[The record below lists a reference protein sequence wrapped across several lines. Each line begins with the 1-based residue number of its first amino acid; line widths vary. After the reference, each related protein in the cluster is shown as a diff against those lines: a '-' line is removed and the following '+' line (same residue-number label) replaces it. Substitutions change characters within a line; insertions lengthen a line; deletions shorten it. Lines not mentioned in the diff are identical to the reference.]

1 MMRRRLVKA
10 LAVAVMGIAATA
22 PARAD
27 DSLRPVVVE
36 LFTSQGC
43 SSCPPADEFLHELA
57 TRADVIALTFNVDIW
72 DYLGWVDNLAKR
84 EFSLRQQAYAQAMPA
99 RQVYTPQA
107 VIMGAM
113 DTVGSRRDEVN
124 ALIDAALGEAITR
137 PAASI
142 AIEDDTI
149 RISVA
154 ADPMGVNRDATVL
167 FIRKLAERDV
177 NIGQGENGGRIIRY
191 ANVVRQMIELGR
203 YDGSAV
209 SFDVSRGEN
218 IGEIYDGYVVLV
230 QERRADGGPG
240 RILAAAMLE
249 DASALSLAGGN

>member
-1 MMRRRLVKA
+1 MMRRRLMKA
-10 LAVAVMGIAATA
+10 LAVAVIGITAAL

-27 DSLRPVVVE
+27 QATRPVAVE

-43 SSCPPADEFLHELA
+43 SSCPPADAFLHELA
-57 TRADVIALTFNVDIW
+57 TREEVVALTFNVDIW
-72 DYLGWVDNLAKR
+72 DYLGWTDSLAKR

-124 ALIDAALGEAITR
+124 ALIEAALVGSETR
-137 PAASI
+137 PDVSI
-142 AIEDDTI
+142 AIDGEAVRVTI
-149 RISVA
+149 A
-154 ADPMGVNRDATVL
+154 ADPMGTSRNASVI
-167 FIRKLAERDV
+167 FIRKLADREV

-191 ANVVRQMIELGR
+191 ANVVRQMIELGT
-203 YDGSAV
+203 YDGSAI
-209 SFDVSRGEN
+209 SFEVARRED
-218 IGEIYDGYVVLV
+218 IGELYDGYAVLV

-240 RILAAAMLE
+240 AILGAALLE
-249 DASALSLAGGN
+249 DAGALSLAGGN

>member
-1 MMRRRLVKA
+1 MTRHRLMKA
-10 LAVAVMGIAATA
+10 LAVAVAGIAAA
-22 PARAD
+22 LPARAD
-27 DSLRPVVVE
+27 DALRPVVVE

-57 TRADVIALTFNVDIW
+57 TREEVIALTLNVDIW
-72 DYLGWVDNLAKR
+72 DYLGWTDNLAKR
-84 EFSLRQQAYAQAMPA
+84 EFSLRQQAYAQAMPS

-124 ALIDAALGEAITR
+124 ALIDAALGDAITR
-137 PAASI
+137 PAVSM
-142 AIEDDTI
+142 AIDGDTV
-149 RISVA
+149 RISIA
-154 ADPMGVNRDATVL
+154 ADPMGTTRNATVL
-167 FIRKLAERDV
+167 FIRKLAEREV

-191 ANVVRQMIELGR
+191 ANVVRQMTELGAW
-203 YDGSAV
+203 DGSAI
-209 SFDVSRGEN
+209 SFDVARRED

-240 RILAAAMLE
+240 PILGAAMLE
-249 DASALSLAGGN
+249 DADALSLAGGN